1 MVLITNNSI
10 ANLVN
15 IGSLI
20 LITTLLTILVIVIIK
35 LIIEDIEFA
44 CEMRQMKNKKGF
56 WSEEKVQKR
65 NTQKQID
72 LLETENQKL
81 INRISELEIE
91 NKDLKEDLKW

>member
-1 MVLITNNSI
+1 MVVVTNNSI

-15 IGSLI
+15 MGSLI
-20 LITTLLTILVIVIIK
+20 LVTIFITIIVIIIINA
-35 LIIEDIEFA
+35 IIEDIEFA
-44 CEMRQMKNKKGF
+44 YEMRHKKKF
-56 WSEEKVQKR
+56 WSEEKVKER

-81 INRISELEIE
+81 INRIKELEKE

>member
-1 MVLITNNSI
+1 MVVVTNNLI

-15 IGSLI
+15 MGSLI
-20 LITTLLTILVIVIIK
+20 LVTIFLTILIIIIINA
-35 LIIEDIEFA
+35 IIEDIEFA
-44 CEMRQMKNKKGF
+44 CEMRQKKNKKGF
-56 WSEEKVQKR
+56 WSEEKVKER

-81 INRISELEIE
+81 MNRISELEKE

>member
-1 MVLITNNSI
+1 MVVIKNNLI

-20 LITTLLTILVIVIIK
+20 LVTILLTILIIVIIK
-35 LIIEDIEFA
+35 AIIEDIEFA
-44 CEMRQMKNKKGF
+44 CEMRQMRNKKGF
-56 WSEEKVQKR
+56 WSEEKVQQR

-81 INRISELEIE
+81 IKRITELEKE

>member
-1 MVLITNNSI
+1 MVVVTNNSI

-15 IGSLI
+15 MGSLI
-20 LITTLLTILVIVIIK
+20 LVTIILTILIIIIINA
-35 LIIEDIEFA
+35 IIEDIEFA
-44 CEMRQMKNKKGF
+44 CEMRHKKKEF
-56 WSEEKVQKR
+56 WSEEKVQQR

-81 INRISELEIE
+81 INRISELEKE

>member
-1 MVLITNNSI
+1 MVVTNNSI

-15 IGSLI
+15 MGSLI
-20 LITTLLTILVIVIIK
+20 LVTIFITIIIIIIIND
-35 LIIEDIEFA
+35 IIEDIEFA
-44 CEMRQMKNKKGF
+44 YEMRHKKKEF
-56 WSEEKVQKR
+56 WSEEKVQER

-81 INRISELEIE
+81 MNRISELEKE